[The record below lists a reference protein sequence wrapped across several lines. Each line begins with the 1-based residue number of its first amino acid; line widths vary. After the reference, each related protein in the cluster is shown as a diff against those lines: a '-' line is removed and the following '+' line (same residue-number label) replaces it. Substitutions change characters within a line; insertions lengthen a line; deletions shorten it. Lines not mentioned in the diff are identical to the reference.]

1 MHILYIHQYFKTPE
15 EGGAIRSYYL
25 AKGMADAGHR
35 VTLVTT
41 HNEPKYKKAFV
52 DGIHVHYLP
61 VRYEQS
67 FGFRARLW
75 AFTKFVM
82 LVCYKASSFKNV
94 DICYATSTP
103 LTVGLIGWYMKLCY
117 NIPYYF
123 EVRDLWPEAPVQ
135 MQVVRNKFLQKILYF
150 LERKIYERAQAII
163 ALSPGIADY
172 IKQIVPQKLIYI
184 LPNISDCQFFRK
196 AEKNAYYEEQ
206 FDAVGKFVVTYF
218 GSIGKANHLEYM
230 LQAAEASQHTLP
242 DVLFVIAGEGSDK
255 ARVEQLATEKQL
267 GNIRFVPFLNKYG
280 LLSIINIT
288 DASYICFAD
297 KPVLETNSPNKFFD
311 ALAAGKA
318 CITTTKG
325 WLTDLVEA
333 NHCGLYIDPTEPEFF
348 ATKLLPLISNRQ
360 LLEEYKNNARALA
373 EHQFEK
379 SKQIESLLAV
389 VDPAA
394 MKAKSAKAYTLT
406 A

>member
-35 VTLVTT
+35 ITLVTT

-61 VRYEQS
+61 ICYEQS
-67 FGFRARLW
+67 FGFWARLW
-75 AFTKFVM
+75 AFIKFVL
-82 LVCYKASSFKNV
+82 LVCYKASSFKKA
-94 DICYATSTP
+94 DLCYATSTP
-103 LTVGLIGWYMKLCY
+103 LTVGLIGWYLKLRY
-117 NIPYYF
+117 SIPYYF

-135 MQVVRNKFLQKILYF
+135 MQVVKNRSLQKTLYF
-150 LERKIYERAQAII
+150 LEKKIYERAQAII

-172 IKQIVPQKLIYI
+172 IKQVVPQKLIYV

-196 AEKNAYYEEQ
+196 SEKNPYHEEQ
-206 FDAVGKFVVTYF
+206 FDAVDKFVVTYF
-218 GSIGKANHLEYM
+218 GAIGKANHLDYM
-230 LQAAEASQHTLP
+230 VQAAEASQHMLP
-242 DVLFVIAGEGSDK
+242 DVLFIIAGNGSDK
-255 ARVEQLATEKQL
+255 ARIEQLAEEKQL
-267 GNIRFVPFLNKYG
+267 SNIRFVPFQNKYG
-280 LLSIINIT
+280 LLSVINVT

-325 WLTDLVEA
+325 WLTNLVEE
-333 NHCGLYIDPTEPEFF
+333 NQCGMYIDPTKPDAFVAKL
-348 ATKLLPLISNRQ
+348 ATLVNDRQ
-360 LLEEYKNNARALA
+360 LLEAYKNNARSLA
-373 EHQFEK
+373 ERQFDKIRQVEN
-379 SKQIESLLAV
+379 LLAV
-389 VDPAA
+389 IDPN
-394 MKAKSAKAYTLT
+394 AKTQETKVCTLT